1 MQLQNR
7 ISPGVFR
14 KKNIEPALHAPLMRK
29 RKLFH
34 KFMVIPKVFSYL
46 CSIIPFGGLVL
57 QSFY

>member
-1 MQLQNR
+1 
-7 ISPGVFR
+7 
-14 KKNIEPALHAPLMRK
+14 MRK

-57 QSFY
+57 QSLFIDYILLTTDLLS